1 MSFISEFRDFAVK
14 GNVMDLA
21 IGVIIG
27 GAFGKIVT
35 SFVEDIITP
44 ALLNPALEAAHLK
57 DIAELSW
64 HGIKY
69 GSFLS
74 AVLSFTIIAL
84 VLFSIIK
91 GINRFKKAEKEAP
104 PAAPSN
110 EEVLLAE
117 IRDELKRRS
126 L

>member
-35 SFVEDIITP
+35 SFVDDIITP
-44 ALLNPALEAAHLK
+44 ALLNPALEAANLK
-57 DIAELSW
+57 NIADLTW

-69 GSFLS
+69 GNFLS
-74 AVLSFTIIAL
+74 AVISFIVIAL
-84 VLFSIIK
+84 VLFSMIK
-91 GINRFKKAEKEAP
+91 GINRFKKAEVAA
-104 PAAPSN
+104 PAAPTN

-117 IRDELKRRS
+117 IRDELKKRS